1 MNFSY
6 QVGMSDADHY
16 LPLAR
21 AAEAAG
27 FDGITIPDSICYP
40 QECSSKYPYNND
52 GSREFLESVPFLES
66 LIAVSAMAAVTDKIR
81 FATFVYKLAVR
92 QAAVVAKQV
101 QSIQQLSGN
110 RFDFGVGISPW
121 DDEQIDILRG
131 LETGEFFGYDGDIHH
146 MPAAKMCPV
155 PTAPTPILIGGH
167 AEPAL
172 KRAARVGDG
181 WMCAGADM
189 EQLTAYIS
197 RINQLREEYGTAD
210 RPFRFFT
217 TGQNAFTREG
227 IEELEGI
234 GVTDVI
240 IAFRNVYE
248 MEPDHSLDD
257 KIKMMNWYAGEF
269 MNG

>member
-1 MNFSY
+1 
-6 QVGMSDADHY
+6 
-16 LPLAR
+16 
-21 AAEAAG
+21 
-27 FDGITIPDSICYP
+27 
-40 QECSSKYPYNND
+40 
-52 GSREFLESVPFLES
+52 
-66 LIAVSAMAAVTDKIR
+66 
-81 FATFVYKLAVR
+81 
-92 QAAVVAKQV
+92 
-101 QSIQQLSGN
+101 
-110 RFDFGVGISPW
+110 
-121 DDEQIDILRG
+121 
-131 LETGEFFGYDGDIHH
+131 
-146 MPAAKMCPV
+146 
-155 PTAPTPILIGGH
+155 
-167 AEPAL
+167 
-172 KRAARVGDG
+172 
-181 WMCAGADM
+181 M
-189 EQLTAYIS
+189 EQLTAYIG